1 MNKKIN
7 LVFSD
12 DKLANGYDRN
22 EFNRSCIGNWFSLR
36 DEVSFTTEYQIKKDH
51 NNIFVLECSSQLRN
65 FWNQDNEIGDKGI
78 YFDFPKERHGLN
90 LSPKSVLYNSVEVEA
105 MLISCQSKSCY

>member
-7 LVFSD
+7 FVFSD

-22 EFNRSCIGNWFSLR
+22 EFNPSCIRNWLSLR

-51 NNIFVLECSSQLRN
+51 NNIFVLECSSQIRN
-65 FWNQDNEIGDKGI
+65 LWNQDNDIGDNRLPA
-78 YFDFPKERHGLN
+78 DC
-90 LSPKSVLYNSVEVEA
+90 
-105 MLISCQSKSCY
+105 LISEL